1 MYYFSKLILV
11 AFCLL
16 AIPKGEYIQ
25 HVKPNFIIY
34 LSDDQDYLDY
44 GSYGNNNVNTKFVDK
59 LVSEGLKFTNFH
71 TAQAICAPSRSQLY
85 SGLYPLKNGCYA
97 NHIPV
102 RKNTKSIVYHLKQ
115 LGYEVV
121 LAGKSHVNPPI
132 VFKWDRFI
140 KNTEG
145 KKLNI
150 DGIENYLKNSNKP
163 FCLIIASD
171 YPHGPYPKN
180 TDYKITDIKKQP
192 YENKIPNYKPG
203 YYQNIK
209 TDNSQLGKILELSDK
224 LKLTDNSI
232 FIYASDHGVSGKYG
246 LYQKGLKI
254 PLVIRWPGNLKHNST
269 SNSLLTMVDILPTLV
284 DIAGGKTNS
293 FDGKSFL
300 PIIKNQ
306 RNEINDF
313 IYGVSTMQ
321 NVRYGK
327 VFPSRMISDGKFKLI
342 LNYNSIDQYK
352 KYLGEN
358 DFINKFIELG
368 AKAYPNKPYEELY
381 DLKTDPHETK
391 NLAKKPDYKELKQ
404 KLTNSLKEWMKE
416 QSDFLLDNN
425 MPLIKPTLHP
435 LDKVSQWNDI
445 DKSLVN
451 KLNESDYLKSHY

>member
-1 MYYFSKLILV
+1 MHYFSKLIL
-11 AFCLL
+11 AALCLL
-16 AIPKGEYIQ
+16 VIPKGEHIQ

-132 VFKWDRFI
+132 VFKWDKFI
-140 KNTEG
+140 KNIDG

-180 TDYKITDIKKQP
+180 IDYKITDIKKQP
-192 YENKIPNYKPG
+192 YENKIPNFKPG

-232 FIYASDHGVSGKYG
+232 FIYASDHGISGKYG

-300 PIIKNQ
+300 PILKNQ

-313 IYGVSTMQ
+313 IYGVSTRQ

-342 LNYNSIDQYK
+342 LNFNSIDQYK

-404 KLTNSLKEWMKE
+404 KLTNNLKEWMKG
-416 QSDFLLDNN
+416 QSDFLLHNN

-445 DKSLVN
+445 DKSLIN

>member
-1 MYYFSKLILV
+1 MHYISKLIL
-11 AFCLL
+11 L
-16 AIPKGEYIQ
+16 AIFFLITSRGEHITDI
-25 HVKPNFIIY
+25 KPNFIIY

-44 GSYGNNNVNTKFVDK
+44 GSYGNTNVNTKFVDK
-59 LVSEGLKFTNFH
+59 LSSEGLKFTNFH

-102 RKNTKSIVYHLKQ
+102 KKNTKSVVYHLKQ

-121 LAGKSHVNPPI
+121 LAGKSHVNPPS

-140 KNTEG
+140 KNIDG

-150 DGIENYLKNSNKP
+150 EGVENYLKNTKKP

-180 TDYKITDIKKQP
+180 KDYTISDIKKQP
-192 YENKIPNYKPG
+192 YENKIPNFKPG

-209 TDNSQLGKILELSDK
+209 TDNSQLGQILELSDK

-232 FIYASDHGVSGKYG
+232 FIYASDHGISGKYG

-254 PLVIRWPGNLKHNST
+254 PFVMRWPGNLKQNTT
-269 SNSLLTMVDILPTLV
+269 SNSLLTIVDVLPTLV
-284 DIAGGKTNS
+284 DIAGGNINS

-300 PIIKNQ
+300 PILKNQ

-313 IYGVSTMQ
+313 IFGVSTRQ

-327 VFPSRMISDGKFKLI
+327 VFPSRMVSDGSFKLI
-342 LNYNSIDQYK
+342 LNFNSLDRYK

-358 DFINKFIELG
+358 KFINEFIELG
-368 AKAYPNKPYEELY
+368 AKAYPNIPYEELY
-381 DLKTDPHETK
+381 DLKTDPFEK
-391 NLAKKPDYKELKQ
+391 NNLANKSDYRELIEE
-404 KLTNSLKEWMKE
+404 LTNNLKKWMKA
-416 QSDFLLDNN
+416 QGDFLLDDN

-435 LDKVSQWNDI
+435 LDKISQWNDI

-451 KLNESDYLKSHY
+451 KLDESDYIKSHY

>member
-1 MYYFSKLILV
+1 MHYFSKLILV

-16 AIPKGEYIQ
+16 AIPKGEHIQ

-132 VFKWDRFI
+132 VFKWDRVI
-140 KNTEG
+140 KNIDG

-150 DGIENYLKNSNKP
+150 NGIENYLKNSNKP

-180 TDYKITDIKKQP
+180 IDYKITDIKKQP
-192 YENKIPNYKPG
+192 YENKIPNFKPG

-232 FIYASDHGVSGKYG
+232 FIYASDHGISGKYG

-358 DFINKFIELG
+358 DIINKFIELG

-391 NLAKKPDYKELKQ
+391 NLAKKPDYKELKH

-445 DKSLVN
+445 DKSLVD

>member
-1 MYYFSKLILV
+1 MHYFSKLILT
-11 AFCLL
+11 ALCLL
-16 AIPKGEYIQ
+16 VIPKEEHIQ

-140 KNTEG
+140 KNIDG

-232 FIYASDHGVSGKYG
+232 FSYASDHGLSGKYG

-284 DIAGGKTNS
+284 DIAGGKTNT

-300 PIIKNQ
+300 SILKNQ

-313 IYGVSTMQ
+313 IFGVSTRQ

-368 AKAYPNKPYEELY
+368 AKAYPYKPHEELY
-381 DLKTDPHETK
+381 DLKTDPHETN
-391 NLAKKPDYKELKQ
+391 NLANKPDHKELKQ
-404 KLTNSLKEWMKE
+404 KLTNELKEWMKG
-416 QSDFLLDNN
+416 QSDFLLYDN

>member
-1 MYYFSKLILV
+1 MHYFSKLILT
-11 AFCLL
+11 ALCLL
-16 AIPKGEYIQ
+16 VIPKEEHIQ

-192 YENKIPNYKPG
+192 YEKKIPNYKPG

-232 FIYASDHGVSGKYG
+232 FIYASDHGISGKYG

-284 DIAGGKTNS
+284 DIAGGKTNT

-300 PIIKNQ
+300 PILKNQ

-313 IYGVSTMQ
+313 IFGVSTRQ

-404 KLTNSLKEWMKE
+404 KLTNNLKEWMKG
-416 QSDFLLDNN
+416 QSDFLLYNN

-445 DKSLVN
+445 DKSLIN

>member
-1 MYYFSKLILV
+1 MHYISKLILLSIC
-11 AFCLL
+11 FL
-16 AIPKGEYIQ
+16 ITSRGEHITDI
-25 HVKPNFIIY
+25 KPNFIIY

-44 GSYGNNNVNTKFVDK
+44 GSYGNTNVNTKFVDK
-59 LVSEGLKFTNFH
+59 LSSEGLKFTNFH

-102 RKNTKSIVYHLKQ
+102 KKNTKSVVYHLKQ

-121 LAGKSHVNPPI
+121 LAGKSHVNPPS

-140 KNTEG
+140 KNIDG

-150 DGIENYLKNSNKP
+150 EGVENYLKNTKKP

-180 TDYKITDIKKQP
+180 KDYTISDIKKQP
-192 YENKIPNYKPG
+192 YENKIPNFKPG

-209 TDNSQLGKILELSDK
+209 TDNSQLGQILELSDK

-232 FIYASDHGVSGKYG
+232 FIYASDHGISGKYG

-254 PLVIRWPGNLKHNST
+254 PFVMRWPGNLKQNTT
-269 SNSLLTMVDILPTLV
+269 SNSLLTIVDVLPTLV
-284 DIAGGKTNS
+284 DIAGGNINS

-300 PIIKNQ
+300 PILKNQ

-313 IYGVSTMQ
+313 IFGVSTRQ

-327 VFPSRMISDGKFKLI
+327 VFPSRMVSDGSFKLI
-342 LNYNSIDQYK
+342 LNFNSLDRYK

-358 DFINKFIELG
+358 KFINEFIELG
-368 AKAYPNKPYEELY
+368 AKAYPNIPYEELY
-381 DLKTDPHETK
+381 DLKTDPFEK
-391 NLAKKPDYKELKQ
+391 NNLANKSDYRELIEE
-404 KLTNSLKEWMKE
+404 LTNNLKKWMKA
-416 QSDFLLDNN
+416 QGDFLLDDN

-435 LDKVSQWNDI
+435 LDKISQWNDI

-451 KLNESDYLKSHY
+451 KLDESDYIKSHY

>member
-1 MYYFSKLILV
+1 MHYFSKLILV
-11 AFCLL
+11 VFCLL
-16 AIPKGEYIQ
+16 AIPKGEHIQ

-132 VFKWDRFI
+132 VFKWDRLI
-140 KNTEG
+140 KNIDG

-150 DGIENYLKNSNKP
+150 NGIENYLKNSNKP

-180 TDYKITDIKKQP
+180 IDYKITDIKKQP
-192 YENKIPNYKPG
+192 YENKIPNFKPG

-232 FIYASDHGVSGKYG
+232 FIYASDHGISGKYG

-327 VFPSRMISDGKFKLI
+327 VFPSRMISDGRFKLI

-445 DKSLVN
+445 DKSLVD

>member
-1 MYYFSKLILV
+1 MHYISKLIL
-11 AFCLL
+11 L
-16 AIPKGEYIQ
+16 AICFLITSRGEHITDI
-25 HVKPNFIIY
+25 KPNFIIY

-44 GSYGNNNVNTKFVDK
+44 GSYGNTNVNTKFVDK
-59 LVSEGLKFTNFH
+59 LSSEGLKFTNFH

-102 RKNTKSIVYHLKQ
+102 KKNTKSVVYHLKQ

-121 LAGKSHVNPPI
+121 LAGKSHVNPPS

-140 KNTEG
+140 KNIDG

-150 DGIENYLKNSNKP
+150 EGVENYLKNTKKP

-180 TDYKITDIKKQP
+180 KDYTISDIKKQP
-192 YENKIPNYKPG
+192 YENKIPNFKPG

-209 TDNSQLGKILELSDK
+209 TDNSQLGQILELSDK

-232 FIYASDHGVSGKYG
+232 FIYASDHGISGKYG

-254 PLVIRWPGNLKHNST
+254 PFVMRWPGNLKQNTT
-269 SNSLLTMVDILPTLV
+269 SNSLLTIVDVLPTLV
-284 DIAGGKTNS
+284 DIAGGNINS

-300 PIIKNQ
+300 PILKNQ

-313 IYGVSTMQ
+313 IFGVSTRQ

-327 VFPSRMISDGKFKLI
+327 VFPSRMVSDGSFKLI
-342 LNYNSIDQYK
+342 LNFNSLDRYK

-358 DFINKFIELG
+358 KFINEFIELG
-368 AKAYPNKPYEELY
+368 AKAYPNIPYEELY
-381 DLKTDPHETK
+381 DLKTDPFEK
-391 NLAKKPDYKELKQ
+391 NNLANKSDYRELIEE
-404 KLTNSLKEWMKE
+404 LTNNLKKWMKA
-416 QSDFLLDNN
+416 QGDFLLDDN

-435 LDKVSQWNDI
+435 LDKISQWNDI

-451 KLNESDYLKSHY
+451 KLDESDYIKSHY

>member
-1 MYYFSKLILV
+1 MHYISKLILLSIC
-11 AFCLL
+11 FL
-16 AIPKGEYIQ
+16 ITSRGEHITDI
-25 HVKPNFIIY
+25 KPNFIIY

-44 GSYGNNNVNTKFVDK
+44 GSYGNTNVNTKFVDK
-59 LVSEGLKFTNFH
+59 LASEGLKFTNFH

-102 RKNTKSIVYHLKQ
+102 KKNTKSVVYHLKQ

-121 LAGKSHVNPPI
+121 LAGKSHVNPPS

-140 KNTEG
+140 KNIDG

-150 DGIENYLKNSNKP
+150 EGVENYLKNTKKP

-180 TDYKITDIKKQP
+180 KDYTISDIKKQP
-192 YENKIPNYKPG
+192 YENKIPNFKPG

-209 TDNSQLGKILELSDK
+209 TDNSQLGQILELSDK

-232 FIYASDHGVSGKYG
+232 FIYASDHGISGKYG

-254 PLVIRWPGNLKHNST
+254 PFVMRWPGNLKQNTT
-269 SNSLLTMVDILPTLV
+269 SNSLLTIVDVLPTLV
-284 DIAGGKTNS
+284 DIAGGNINS

-300 PIIKNQ
+300 PILKNQ

-313 IYGVSTMQ
+313 IFGVSTRQ

-327 VFPSRMISDGKFKLI
+327 VFPSRMVSDGSFKLI
-342 LNYNSIDQYK
+342 LNFNSLDRHK

-358 DFINKFIELG
+358 KFINEFIELG
-368 AKAYPNKPYEELY
+368 AKAYPNIPYEELY
-381 DLKTDPHETK
+381 DLKTDPFEK
-391 NLAKKPDYKELKQ
+391 NNLANKSDYRELIEE
-404 KLTNSLKEWMKE
+404 LTNNLKKWMKA
-416 QSDFLLDNN
+416 QGDFLLDDN

-435 LDKVSQWNDI
+435 LDKISQWNDI

-451 KLNESDYLKSHY
+451 KLDESDYIKSHY